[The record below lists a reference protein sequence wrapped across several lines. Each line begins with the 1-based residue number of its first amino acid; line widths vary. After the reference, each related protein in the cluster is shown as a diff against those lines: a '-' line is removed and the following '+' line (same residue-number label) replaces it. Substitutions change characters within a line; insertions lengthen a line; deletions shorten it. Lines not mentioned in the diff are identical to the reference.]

1 MGSFSL
7 SREPPRPRPALE
19 LMFTPS
25 DDAENELHQ
34 LAEQVER
41 LERKLDAVAQTASLA
56 AASVRAAI
64 SHTRLVCLPGGYRLI
79 ESDEPPPRVDDVVDY
94 EGRPFTV
101 LRVGPSAFPDD
112 PRRCAVLILA

>member
-1 MGSFSL
+1 
-7 SREPPRPRPALE
+7 
-19 LMFTPS
+19 MFTPSS
-25 DDAENELHQ
+25 DDAENELNE

-41 LERKLDAVAQTASLA
+41 LERKLEAVMHTASLD

-79 ESDEPPPRVDDVVDY
+79 EVDEPPPLADDIVEYD
-94 EGRPFTV
+94 GAPFTV
-101 LRVGPSAFPDD
+101 LRVGPSSLPDD